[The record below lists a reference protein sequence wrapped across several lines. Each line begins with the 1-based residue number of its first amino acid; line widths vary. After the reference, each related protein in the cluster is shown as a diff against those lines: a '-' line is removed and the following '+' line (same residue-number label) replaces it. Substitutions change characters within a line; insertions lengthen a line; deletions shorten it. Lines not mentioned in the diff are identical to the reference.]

1 MQALNKIRVIVVD
14 DMPNDIKLCLSY
26 LSKLEEIE
34 VIGTASRVEEARV
47 LLKEQFHK
55 VDLVIMDMTL
65 VPGGDPAV
73 DLNNGPGLLE
83 QIRKEQNSRPGRYP
97 FGIIYMTHFIEFW
110 AINFVLQY
118 QPPATL
124 LRFVAKNHEDQE
136 ERNAKEQLI
145 DGIER
150 FKKVFFPAKWYDQ
163 QSKKIIEKWYFK
175 ENYLDD
181 YLSQKIAISGRFGKE
196 GEDSLYYFR
205 REQIGY
211 LCRRDGFCEIKIKDS
226 PALLHTE
233 DSFQDINEY
242 LWWTDDDKA
251 SQEVQEY
258 RSHIA
263 TQFAQANANCFV
275 NIDYIECFK
284 TRIDGKPTPHG
295 GYVVMEDKAEIS
307 ISNIEH
313 RDRLKLLSGK

>member
-1 MQALNKIRVIVVD
+1 MQTANKIRVILVD
-14 DMPNDIKLCLSY
+14 DMPDDLRLCLHY
-26 LSKLEEIE
+26 LSEQEEIE
-34 VIGTASRVEEARV
+34 VIGTASRVEEARA
-47 LLKEQFHK
+47 LLKEQFYK

-65 VPGGDPAV
+65 VPIGDLAH
-73 DLNNGPGLLE
+73 DLNNGPGLLD
-83 QIRKEQNSRPGRYP
+83 QIRKEKGSRSGKFP
-97 FGIIYMTHFIEFW
+97 FGIIYITQNIKLW

-124 LRFVAKNHEDQE
+124 LRFVAKNHEDPEGRDEQ
-136 ERNAKEQLI
+136 EQLI

-163 QSKKIIEKWYFK
+163 TSKSIIEKWYFK

-196 GEDSLYYFR
+196 GEDSQYYFR

-211 LCRRDGFCEIKIKDS
+211 LCRRDGFCEIKIKDY